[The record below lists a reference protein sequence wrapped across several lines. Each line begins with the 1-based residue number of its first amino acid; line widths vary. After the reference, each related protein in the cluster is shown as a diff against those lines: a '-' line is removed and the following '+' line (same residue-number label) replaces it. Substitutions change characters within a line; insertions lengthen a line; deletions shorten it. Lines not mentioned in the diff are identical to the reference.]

1 LTRAGQPD
9 RVQRRLAA
17 ARYARGMAERSR
29 NVKKPLGILGAVAAI
44 ASVWWFAFRPQRRK
58 KDQATG

>member
-1 LTRAGQPD
+1 
-9 RVQRRLAA
+9 
-17 ARYARGMAERSR
+17 MAERSR